1 MIRGSLHRLCYLSV
15 MRSHEAFTRI
25 QHVMD
30 LPQIVVVGS
39 QSVGKSSLIES
50 MSGVSPFSV
59 RQSMSELSEF

>member
-1 MIRGSLHRLCYLSV
+1 